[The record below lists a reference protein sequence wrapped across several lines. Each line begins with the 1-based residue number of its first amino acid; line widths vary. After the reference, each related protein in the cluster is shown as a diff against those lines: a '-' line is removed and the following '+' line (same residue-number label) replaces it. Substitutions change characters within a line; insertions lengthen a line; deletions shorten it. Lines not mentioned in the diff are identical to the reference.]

1 MVSQVLEPRSFC
13 LIHPAAE
20 ALTLDP
26 KEDFRSM
33 FRLIPETGIPSAAKA
48 APLFYAFVSRVKPF
62 AGTPGEYLG

>member
-1 MVSQVLEPRSFC
+1 
-13 LIHPAAE
+13 
-20 ALTLDP
+20 
-26 KEDFRSM
+26 M